1 MLFFSVCLVFHPHS
15 ALLHSFWM
23 AGTFRILRR
32 VDVRSAGHAK
42 DALEFFFKGLQWFN
56 SKNGLLGQGT
66 KKRCYSWTCETF
78 LKEHSTVVKEHNR
91 SVSRSR
97 PPPFLPSHGQ
107 MFVKALKMNLCC
119 PSASCRL
126 SLHCGSA
133 SNQSTGT
140 VHFHRF
146 TSPHLPTV
154 YSILEAC
161 RKHVLSPL
169 GLTETSE
176 CLCTELPTV
185 VHLCCTRAWWGPGEA
200 D

>member
-1 MLFFSVCLVFHPHS
+1 M
-15 ALLHSFWM
+15 
-23 AGTFRILRR
+23 
-32 VDVRSAGHAK
+32 
-42 DALEFFFKGLQWFN
+42 
-56 SKNGLLGQGT
+56 
-66 KKRCYSWTCETF
+66 
-78 LKEHSTVVKEHNR
+78 KEHNR
-91 SVSRSR
+91 CVSRSR